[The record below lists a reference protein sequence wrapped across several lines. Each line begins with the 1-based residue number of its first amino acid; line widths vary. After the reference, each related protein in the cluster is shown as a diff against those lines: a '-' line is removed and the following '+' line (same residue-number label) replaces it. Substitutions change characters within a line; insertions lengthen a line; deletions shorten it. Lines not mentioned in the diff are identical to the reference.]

1 MTLRAWEEKDVAAI
15 CALEGE
21 CFSDG
26 WTEEMLVSTFRRR
39 DFCGILLEINGEIIG
54 YVTATALFEDAEL
67 LRIAVKKQSRGKG
80 YGGLLL
86 DAWLQ
91 KIKALGAQ
99 RALLEVRE
107 GNEKAIGL
115 YESRGLSLFH
125 VRERYYSDGEAAKE
139 MQKAL

>member
-115 YESRGLSLFH
+115 YESRGFSLFH